1 MTERHSARM
10 SMLLGAQL
18 RRKWMGSTYD
28 PEYFLLQRHVE
39 GRTAVDHDAFL
50 AGWYELWWR

>member
-1 MTERHSARM
+1 
-10 SMLLGAQL
+10 MLLGAQL

-39 GRTAVDHDAFL
+39 GRTPVDHDAFL
-50 AGWYELWWR
+50 TGWYELWWR